1 MQIEKK
7 SQIFSAFSKT
17 NLLHLSSAGARKN
30 QVGSAFFFVLIC
42 MGTWYRLQAGATLTW
57 FLATLI
63 LGNPEDPTPTTVHN
77 SQSNPNCL

>member
-1 MQIEKK
+1 MQIEKNHK
-7 SQIFSAFSKT
+7 YSQHFQRQTFCIC
-17 NLLHLSSAGARKN
+17 HQQEQEKN

-42 MGTWYRLQAGATLTW
+42 MGTWYRLQAGATL
-57 FLATLI
+57 I